1 MKFVTAVLL
10 EEVELFLRLH
20 TFGDHTNVQ
29 SLAHR
34 DHGRD
39 DCSVA
44 SSTRDVLDEGLIDFQ
59 SVDREALQVIQR
71 GMPYAKIVDGNAH
84 PDVLQVEKHLSAH
97 GRVEHGRALRDLD
110 LEQLRV
116 KA

>member
-59 SVDREALQVIQR
+59 SVDGKALQVIQR
-71 GMPYAKIVDGNAH
+71 GMPDAKIVDGKPH
-84 PDVLQVEKHLSAH
+84 PNVLEVRK
-97 GRVEHGRALRDLD
+97 DLTGPCRI
-110 LEQLRV
+110 EQGV
-116 KA
+116 TISG